1 MNNAKHLLDLA
12 ETGHAAYGQYLTA
25 GDIEQ
30 LGPLLSLNDSGHGF
44 ATAQAD
50 RFSKRFA
57 VAVPTYNDISPTGA
71 GNSSFDATV
80 FRGIASDNFNQITL
94 AIRGTQQLLDIPE
107 SASISR
113 HGAAFAQIV
122 AMHNWWQRVGTPAGT
137 VVPQFRALEHTV
149 GSTTYSV
156 FFEVTRVADVTSTG
170 EVAQLL
176 MEDPDG
182 KLDVVGTSL
191 GGHLAMA
198 FAGLF
203 GSQISQAVAFNSPG
217 FAPTSDVSN
226 LFSALGGRV
235 PTAGSPN
242 ILNFISDE
250 ANKSGDSLEVIAGL
264 HSVPGQRVDVP
275 IEDQFL
281 TNVPDPKFPSYNH
294 DQRQVDDA
302 LTLYAIFS
310 RMQPDLSLESLRT
323 LMRNA
328 AVGPAAS
335 LENLVNASESF
346 LGLSKSVLPASNA
359 GRDALHSAM
368 GRLGAALDGPLSA
381 SLGNLL
387 VRASSADLR
396 AAARNDFSAL
406 VALQDLSPIW
416 ISGKTAAADA
426 TLATLWQSTR
436 AADYAAWQADKT
448 ATTPSTFTDNW
459 IADRVLLLQ
468 AVVGRNEKDISGTIV
483 GDSKFAI
490 DRVYDLQY
498 IDPVDNISKS
508 LTAWNPANNPASNAL
523 STRDRQRIAF
533 GNDQTNPLNGTDN
546 KLDDHLYG
554 GGGDDTLDGK
564 GGNDYLEGNADN
576 DTLNGG
582 EGQDTLLG
590 GTGNDKLDGGAG
602 NDILKGGQGTDTYTL
617 RSGDSGMDT
626 IVDSDGEGSIEV
638 ITADG
643 SKIILGSGTLTKL
656 ANSTPGSMG
665 TWQSKDKRFTYTTR
679 TETDGSNTLNISGAG
694 VSAVVQKFSSGNLG
708 ITLPGSEPTQPAPS
722 TSQQILG
729 DLAPMDFDAVTEG
742 VQPQLNALG
751 NIITNPDEPKP
762 DRADTLYDSANDD
775 EIIAGGGDDI
785 IDALRG
791 GADWIKAGSGRD
803 IVKGGAG
810 DDIVELGTERDYSF
824 GGAGDDRMY
833 ANKLKPFGEV
843 LAQAEAASDEQADLM
858 DGSDG
863 DDTLVGDAGSDALF
877 GGAGKDQLVGGA
889 GDDNMFGDLEAANVS
904 TSWRITQQT
913 TAGVNGSAPEVQ
925 LVISGMTTLPPGQ
938 GAADLMF
945 GGAGN
950 DFMVA
955 DGGDD
960 YLNGGADSDNM
971 FGGIGADSL
980 FGGEGDDGMHGDGY
994 TIGAT
999 RLEYAAASDHGND
1012 FLDGEGGNDTLW
1024 GWGKEDVLYGG
1035 TGNDWLVGDASELVL
1050 AGEYHGSDYLDG
1062 GDGDDILIAGGK
1074 DDVLYGGVGDDQLQG
1089 DAVDTQ
1095 LAGEHHGDD
1104 FLDGESG
1111 KDVLIG
1117 GGKNDTL
1124 YGGDDDDE
1132 LVGDANAAELDGE
1145 FHGDDYLDGED
1156 GNDRLLG
1163 NGGADTLNGGAG
1175 NDVLFGDADLEELE
1189 AQFHGNDT
1197 LDGGDGDDQLD
1208 GGGGND
1214 MLLGGAGSDNLIGGT
1229 GNDTLIGGEGIDTL
1243 NGGKG
1248 NDIYQAGAGDTVT
1261 DEGGTNTLT
1270 LVDGEPYAVAA
1281 IGADLVLGYDE
1292 GNVRLTG
1299 ALTGSI
1305 SSIDGASLSNWLQTR
1320 LTESVNVTGTDHN
1333 QTLTGGSGND
1343 VLTATAGHAA
1353 TLLGGH
1359 GNDTLVGS
1367 TGNDTLVGGWGND
1380 TLRGGGG
1387 NDVVDAGDGDDLI
1400 YASQGGDTLRGGAGM
1415 DTYRV
1420 GYSTGQATL
1429 TDNSAEGSIIE
1440 MDASGPSL
1448 QSLTAKRSNDDLLVE
1463 VRGTDTSLRIKDFY
1477 GATQT
1482 SWLFKDANG
1491 NALSAQALIDA
1502 SKPQWNN
1509 LLDSLVQQAKL
1520 SVRASIDTEYANAGN
1535 YTQQADGSW
1544 YVGGNTLDVLHNN
1557 TRELIDHF
1565 SQDRRSLPD
1574 LTYIGTTE
1582 YSLLQSKS
1590 WAKNQWNQIGWRDSL
1605 VEFDGQSQTVSDGYV
1620 VLNSAV
1626 DSSVYQAAW
1635 SAMQWSTVSTYQ
1647 EELWSNISSFTRTSG
1662 DGTQMRITETHT
1674 FIQKYESFDGISS
1687 AFTFQ
1692 DPGAAALTGPLP
1704 SYVSVGLVHDSRNYK
1719 LGETMLSDGDHTV
1732 MANSH
1737 SVVIGGVG
1745 NNTIYNA
1752 NFAYGGTGN
1761 ARLIGGDTLMAG
1773 TGDQYLENGKTM
1785 IVGDGHDTVVG
1796 RALGRSYQAWN
1807 GEGWEQ
1813 LYEQPDTHILVDP
1826 NNTGIDLLVSDGNS
1840 LADRNSNGMDDVI
1853 DAIYRGQGIRHVRE
1867 SYWHGGKFAWDGGF
1881 IPAYFDTEQQAHD
1894 YFVSIGAEHRYDELR
1909 YVEPLSVLLRGP
1921 GSNEYIENLDHPSDY
1936 YTTHPFETIVLAAN
1950 DFAAL
1955 QPYLDAGL
1963 LPTKTVSFGPGLSLG
1978 DINLSVGTAISPLD
1992 GGLRSTINL
2001 MLGADQGLQVMIP
2014 GAEDALN
2021 GTVGR
2026 FEFADGSSISMAAL
2040 IALLPGIPH
2049 SGNWS
2054 LVTGTEDAEFLYG
2067 TDGSEAFRG
2076 SDGNDTLNGGKGDDL
2091 YLFGRGDGQDLIVDL
2106 DGDPGDVD
2114 IIRFD
2119 GTVSAGDLVVT
2130 RDYSNLYLGIDGTY
2144 DEITVLNWFYG
2155 DAMTV
2160 EQVEFFDGTVW
2171 NAAMLESLIAALP
2184 ATEEYDELYGTSG
2197 ADVLSGLG
2205 GDDEIY
2211 AGGGNDTLDGGAG
2224 SDFLDGG
2231 VGNDVYLFGRGSGW
2245 DYIEDYDERV
2255 GNIDTLRFDSSVS
2268 PSDVAVTRDEFNLY
2282 VSVIGTEDRVTIY
2295 DWFDDSAYVIER
2307 VEFFDGT
2314 VWQQADMAAMALLEV
2329 AGTEDDDVLTGT
2341 ADNDV
2346 LQGFGG
2352 DDQLDGLDGDDTLD
2366 GGIGADTMMG
2376 GAGSDTYV
2384 VDDTADLVTENVD
2397 QGTDTIQSDVT
2408 YTLGNSVENLTLTGA
2423 AAING
2428 TGNTLGNTLTG
2439 NSAANILKGSLG
2451 DDIYVVGLGD
2461 TVTELANQGTD
2472 TIITT
2477 VSKTLS
2483 AHVENLTLVGVEAI
2497 NGTGNSLNNVLV
2509 GNSAKNTLN
2518 GGAGA
2523 DSMSGGVSDDTYY
2536 VDNIGDTVTE
2546 AQGEGSDRV
2555 ISSISYTLG
2564 YHLEDLQLSGTGNT
2578 DAAGNAQ
2585 DNKLTGNSGANT
2597 LTGGAGDDRLT
2608 GGLGADQM
2616 LGGDGDDFYEV
2627 DNTADVVS
2635 EFAGEGMDTVETSVT
2650 YTLGSEVENLILTG
2664 LTAINGTGNEL
2675 NNVLQGNAADNTL
2688 TGGAGNDSLN
2698 GMKGLDILAG
2708 GAGNDTYL
2716 FEDDIDTIAE
2726 NVDGGR
2732 DTVLSRISGAIL
2744 AANVE
2749 DGVLLGSATSL
2760 TGNELSNVLTGNNA
2774 ANILD
2779 GGAGADVMIGG
2790 KGNDLYIVDSQAD
2803 TVVENAAEG
2812 TDTVQSSV
2820 NYSLADTL
2828 ENLTLTG
2835 TAEAGMGNAMANKL
2849 TGNAGSNKLWGGAG
2863 NDSLDGGAGAD
2874 ILLGGLGNDKYWVD
2888 SSDDLVVESAL
2899 EGTDTVYA
2907 SVSYA
2912 LADNVEYLT
2921 LTGSANINAIGN
2933 VGNNRL
2939 EGNAGNNI
2947 LFGGLGND
2955 TYVWGRGSGQ
2965 DIIANFDADKPS
2977 GDTVQLGAGIA
2988 EADLAITKQGNDLI
3002 LSINGGTDQLTVANY
3017 FENAGKGANALEK
3030 IRFADGTSWNHAAV
3044 LSRTSTEEG
3053 SSAAPVLPAEV
3064 RAGNPAAL
3072 FDAPDP
3078 AQTQTG
3084 DATTTPQ
3091 TVAESIAAAKE
3102 RFEQG
3107 LQNLKYGVDEQGS
3120 LSRSE
3125 STERRALPLLWNLQ
3139 DALLD
3144 MQLAKN
3150 PDGRFTADISMDS
3163 RGSRDLGLAIGLL
3176 GGVGG
3181 TMGRLDQVA
3190 RPSEV
3195 QQFDLAQMQ

>member
-1 MNNAKHLLDLA
+1 MNNAEHLLDLA

-30 LGPLLSLNDSGHGF
+30 LGPLLNLNGSGHGF

-80 FRGIASDNFNQITL
+80 FRGIASDNLNQITL

-137 VVPQFRALEHTV
+137 AVAQFRVVEHTV

-156 FFEVTRVADVTSTG
+156 FFEITRVADVISTG

-176 MEDPDG
+176 FEDPDR
-182 KLDVVGTSL
+182 KVDVVGTSL

-203 GSQISQAVAFNSPG
+203 GSQIRQAAAFNSPG
-217 FAPTSDVSN
+217 FAPTTDVTN
-226 LFSALGGRV
+226 LFAALGGGV

-250 ANKSGDSLEVIAGL
+250 ANKSGDSLDIIAGM
-264 HSVPGQRVDVP
+264 HSIPGQRVDVP

-302 LTLYAIFS
+302 LTLYAFFS
-310 RMQPDLSLESLRT
+310 RMQPDLSLDLLRT

-328 AVGPAAS
+328 ATGPAAS
-335 LENLVNASESF
+335 LENLVNATESF
-346 LGLSKSVLPASNA
+346 LGLSKSVLPANNA
-359 GRDALHSAM
+359 SRDALHSAV
-368 GRLGAALDGPLSA
+368 GRLGTALDGPLSA
-381 SLGNLL
+381 SLGSLL
-387 VRASSADLR
+387 LRASSADLR
-396 AAARNDFSAL
+396 AAARNDFSAV
-406 VALQDLSPIW
+406 VALQDLSPIL

-426 TLATLWQSTR
+426 TLEAFWQSTR
-436 AADYAAWQADKT
+436 AADYAAWQADRTT
-448 ATTPSTFTDNW
+448 ANPENFTDQW
-459 IADRVLLLQ
+459 IADRARMLGATVERNKIDADKVIGATNTDYFDTLSHTTVAQ
-468 AVVGRNEKDISGTIV
+468 RINGVGLN
-483 GDSKFAI
+483 A
-490 DRVYDLQY
+490 
-498 IDPVDNISKS
+498 
-508 LTAWNPANNPASNAL
+508 PAN
-523 STRDRQRIAF
+523 RVAF
-533 GNDQTNPLNGTDN
+533 GSGQGDPLNGTDN
-546 KLDDHLYG
+546 AIGDRLYG
-554 GGGDDTLDGK
+554 GAGNDSLDGKDGADYMEGGTGDDTLE
-564 GGNDYLEGNADN
+564 GGN
-576 DTLNGG
+576 
-582 EGQDTLLG
+582 
-590 GTGNDKLDGGAG
+590 G

-617 RSGDSGMDT
+617 RAGYSGIDT
-626 IVDSDGEGSIEV
+626 IIDSDGEGSIEV
-638 ITADG
+638 VIADG
-643 SKIILGSGTLTKL
+643 SKITLGSGTLTKL
-656 ANSTPGSMG
+656 ASGPNSTG
-665 TWQSKDKRFTYTTR
+665 TWQSDDKRFTYTTR
-679 TETDGSNTLNISGAG
+679 TETDGSNTLSISGAG

-708 ITLPGSEPTQPAPS
+708 ITLPGAEPAQPAP
-722 TSQQILG
+722 TTGQQILG
-729 DLAPMDFDAVTEG
+729 DLAPLDTNPAEEG
-742 VQPQLNALG
+742 VQTQFDALG
-751 NIITNPDEPKP
+751 NIITNPDESKP

-791 GADWIKAGSGRD
+791 GSDWIKAGSGRD

-810 DDIVELGTERDYSF
+810 DDIIELGTERDYAF

-833 ANKLKPFGEV
+833 ADKLTPFGEV
-843 LAQAEAASDEQADLM
+843 LAQTVAAPDQQADLM
-858 DGSDG
+858 DGGAG

-877 GGAGKDQLVGGA
+877 GGAGKDQMVGGA
-889 GDDNMFGDLEAANVS
+889 GDDNMFGDLEAATVS
-904 TSWRITQQT
+904 TNWHITQQT

-925 LVISGMTTLPPGQ
+925 LSVSGITTLPPSQ

-945 GGAGN
+945 GGVGN

-955 DGGDD
+955 NGGDD
-960 YLNGGADSDNM
+960 YLNGGAGSDNM

-980 FGGEGDDGMHGDGY
+980 SGGEGDDGMHGDGY
-994 TIGAT
+994 TIGVT

-1024 GWGKEDVLYGG
+1024 GWGKDDVLYGG
-1035 TGNDWLVGDASELVL
+1035 TGNDWLVGDAPDLVL

-1074 DDVLYGGVGDDQLQG
+1074 DDVLYGGAGDDQLQG

-1145 FHGDDYLDGED
+1145 FHGHDYLDGED
-1156 GNDRLLG
+1156 GNDRLVG

-1189 AQFHGNDT
+1189 SQFHGNDI

-1214 MLLGGAGSDNLIGGT
+1214 MLLGGAGSDNLMGGT
-1229 GNDTLIGGEGIDTL
+1229 GNDTLIGGEGVDTL

-1248 NDIYQAGAGDTVT
+1248 DDIYQAGAGDTVI

-1281 IGADLVLGYDE
+1281 IDADLVLGYDG

-1305 SSIDGASLSNWLQTR
+1305 ASIDGASLSDWLQSR
-1320 LTESVNVTGTDHN
+1320 LTESVNVTGTDQN

-1343 VLTATAGHAA
+1343 VLTAAAGHA
-1353 TLLGGH
+1353 TVLLGGH

-1367 TGNDTLVGGWGND
+1367 TGNDTLGGGNGND
-1380 TLRGGGG
+1380 VLRGGGG
-1387 NDVVDAGDGDDLI
+1387 NDVVDAGEGDDLI
-1400 YASQGGDTLRGGAGM
+1400 YASQGVDTLRGGAGM

-1420 GYSTGQATL
+1420 GYSTGQATV
-1429 TDNSAEGSIIE
+1429 TDNSAEGSVIE
-1440 MDASGPSL
+1440 LDASGLSL

-1565 SQDRRSLPD
+1565 SQDRFSLPD

-1582 YSLLQSKS
+1582 SSLLQSKT
-1590 WAKNQWNQIGWRDSL
+1590 WAKNQWNQIGWGDRLVQFDS
-1605 VEFDGQSQTVSDGYV
+1605 QSQTVSDGYV

-1647 EELWSNISSFTRTSG
+1647 EELGSNISSFTWTSG
-1662 DGTQMRITETHT
+1662 DGTQMWITETHT
-1674 FIQKYESFDGISS
+1674 LIQKYESFNGISS

-1737 SVVIGGVG
+1737 SVVIGGIG

-1796 RALGRSYQAWN
+1796 KALGRSYEDWN
-1807 GEGWEQ
+1807 GESWEQ

-1853 DAIYRGQGIRHVRE
+1853 DAIYRGQGVRYVRE
-1867 SYWHGGKFAWDGGF
+1867 SYWHGGKFAWDGDF
-1881 IPAYFDTEQQAHD
+1881 STYFDTEQQAYD
-1894 YFVSIGAEHRYDELR
+1894 YFVSIGAEHHYDELR
-1909 YVEPLSVLLRGP
+1909 YVVPLSVLLRNP
-1921 GSNEYIENLDHPSDY
+1921 GSNENFEDWGPLSNY
-1936 YTTHPFETIVLAAN
+1936 YTAHPLETVVLAAN
-1950 DFAAL
+1950 DFAVL

-1963 LPTKTVSFGPGLSLG
+1963 LPTKTVSFGPGLSLS
-1978 DINLSVGTAISPLD
+1978 DINLSWGSAVSPVD
-1992 GGLRSTINL
+1992 GYFRPTINL
-2001 MLGADQGLQVMIP
+2001 MWGADQGLQIMIP
-2014 GAEDALN
+2014 DAENALN

-2026 FEFADGSSISMAAL
+2026 FEFSDGSSISMAAL
-2040 IALLPGIPH
+2040 VALLPGIPD
-2049 SGNWS
+2049 SGNWD
-2054 LVTGTEDAEFLYG
+2054 LVTGTANEDFLYG
-2067 TDGSEAFRG
+2067 TEANEAFRG
-2076 SDGNDTLNGGKGDDL
+2076 LGGNDTLNGGKGDDL
-2091 YLFGRGDGQDLIVDL
+2091 YLFGRGDGQDTIVDL
-2106 DGDPGDVD
+2106 DGDQGDVD

-2119 GTVSAGDLVVT
+2119 GTVSAGDVVVT
-2130 RDYSNLYLGIDGTY
+2130 RDYNNLYLSIDGAD

-2155 DAMTV
+2155 NAMTV

-2171 NAAMLESLIAALP
+2171 NAAILESLIAAVP
-2184 ATEEYDELYGTSG
+2184 ATDEYDELYGASG
-2197 ADVLSGLG
+2197 DDVLSGLG

-2211 AGGGNDTLDGGAG
+2211 GGGGNDTLDGGVG
-2224 SDFLDGG
+2224 DDYLEGG
-2231 VGNDVYLFGRGSGW
+2231 VGNDVYLFGRGSGQDDIW
-2245 DYIEDYDERV
+2245 DEDDLT

-2268 PSDVAVTRDEFNLY
+2268 ASDIVVTRDEFNLY

-2295 DWFDDSAYVIER
+2295 DWFYESAYAIER

-2314 VWQQADMAAMALLEV
+2314 VWQQAELAAMALIEV
-2329 AGTEDDDVLTGT
+2329 AGTEGDDALTGT
-2341 ADNDV
+2341 ADHELLN
-2346 LQGFGG
+2346 
-2352 DDQLDGLDGDDTLD
+2352 
-2366 GGIGADTMMG
+2366 G
-2376 GAGSDTYV
+2376 GAGADVMAGGTGNDSYV
-2384 VDDTADLVTENVD
+2384 VDAVADVVTERANE
-2397 QGTDTIQSDVT
+2397 GSDTVRSVIS
-2408 YTLGNSVENLTLTGA
+2408 YRLGANVENLTLAGVD
-2423 AAING
+2423 AIN
-2428 TGNTLGNTLTG
+2428 
-2439 NSAANILKGSLG
+2439 A
-2451 DDIYVVGLGD
+2451 
-2461 TVTELANQGTD
+2461 
-2472 TIITT
+2472 
-2477 VSKTLS
+2477 
-2483 AHVENLTLVGVEAI
+2483 
-2497 NGTGNSLNNVLV
+2497 TGNSLNNVLI
-2509 GNSAKNTLN
+2509 GNAAKNTLN

-2523 DSMSGGVSDDTYY
+2523 DIMEGGAGDDTYY
-2536 VDNIGDTVTE
+2536 VDNIGDTVAE
-2546 AQGEGSDRV
+2546 AQGEGTDRV
-2555 ISSISYTLG
+2555 ISSMSYVLG
-2564 YHLEDLQLSGTGNT
+2564 ADIEDLQLSGTGNN
-2578 DAAGNAQ
+2578 DAAGNELA
-2585 DNKLTGNSGANT
+2585 NKLTGNSGANT

-2616 LGGDGDDFYEV
+2616 LGGEGDDFYEV

-2650 YTLGSEVENLILTG
+2650 YTLGSDVENLILTG
-2664 LTAINGTGNEL
+2664 TAAIDGTGNEL
-2675 NNVLQGNAADNTL
+2675 NNVLQGNVADNTL

-2698 GMKGLDILAG
+2698 GKQGLDILIG
-2708 GAGNDTYL
+2708 GLGNDTYL
-2716 FEDDIDTIAE
+2716 FEDDIDIIVE
-2726 NVDGGR
+2726 EEGGGR
-2732 DTVLSRISGAIL
+2732 DTLISRLSVTL

-2749 DGVLLGSATSL
+2749 DGILLGSATSL

-2779 GGAGADVMIGG
+2779 GGAGADVMMGG

-2803 TVVENAAEG
+2803 TVIENAGEG

-2820 NYSLADTL
+2820 SYSLGSNV
-2828 ENLTLTG
+2828 EHLTLTG
-2835 TAEAGMGNAMANKL
+2835 TAEAGMGNELNNKL
-2849 TGNAGSNKLWGGAG
+2849 TGNAASNKLWGGTG
-2863 NDSLDGGAGAD
+2863 NDELDGGAGAD

-2899 EGTDTVYA
+2899 EGTDAVYA

-2912 LADNVEYLT
+2912 LADNIERLT
-2921 LTGSANINAIGN
+2921 LTGSDNINAIGN
-2933 VGNNRL
+2933 AGNNRL

-2965 DIIANFDADKPS
+2965 DIIANFDAGNPS

-2988 EADLAITKQGNDLI
+2988 EADLAIARQGNDLI
-3002 LSINGGTDQLTVANY
+3002 LSIHGSTDQLTVANY
-3017 FENAGKGANALEK
+3017 FENAGKGANALEE

-3044 LSRTSTEEG
+3044 LSRTTFQEG
-3053 SSAAPVLPAEV
+3053 ASSAQMLPPEVLAGSPV
-3064 RAGNPAAL
+3064 AL
-3072 FDAPDP
+3072 FDAPDL
-3078 AQTQTG
+3078 AQTQTS
-3084 DATTTPQ
+3084 DTTATPQ

-3125 STERRALPLLWNLQ
+3125 FAERRALPLLWNVQ

-3176 GGVGG
+3176 VGAGGVS
-3181 TMGRLDQVA
+3181 GRLDQVA
-3190 RPSEV
+3190 RPQEV
-3195 QQFDLAQMQ
+3195 QQFDLAQM